1 MIDSLND
8 VANNQL
14 LKTIIECLD
23 AVIITDKEGRYV
35 YVNQNW
41 IDLMGG
47 VTLDRVKGMP
57 VRDMVPETKVD
68 EAIKMAKVLTANDL
82 TINTPNG
89 DVKMFCTY
97 IPIFNGKEV
106 VGCFTYTVFKGM
118 DQAINFAAQVN
129 GLMNKVEYYRQEL
142 KQIRGAKYS
151 IDNIIGNSPQMK
163 KMKSEIFKAS
173 KSQSNV
179 LIVGETGS
187 GKELVAH
194 AIHDLSNRMEGPF
207 IKVNCAAIPGE
218 LLESEFFGYEEG
230 AFTGAKKGGKE
241 GKFEM
246 ANRGSIFLDEIN
258 QMPMVLQ
265 PKILRVLQEKE
276 VEHVGGKNSIPIDTR
291 LIAAANIPLEKLV
304 KENKFRSDLYY
315 RLNVLVINIPP
326 LRERKEDIPIL
337 CDSLLDRL
345 NFQMGMNVPGI
356 SNEAKERLKDYDWPG
371 NIRELQNVIER
382 AMNAVW
388 TDTIEW
394 CHMKDYFENKKLRRH
409 ERYVEGQNFEIKT
422 MKRSIEKSIVL
433 EAIDKC
439 DGNKTQAAKM
449 LGISRTMLYKK
460 INRYHLNEM

>member
-1 MIDSLND
+1 M
-8 VANNQL
+8 
-14 LKTIIECLD
+14 
-23 AVIITDKEGRYV
+23 
-35 YVNQNW
+35 
-41 IDLMGG
+41 
-47 VTLDRVKGMP
+47 
-57 VRDMVPETKVD
+57 
-68 EAIKMAKVLTANDL
+68 
-82 TINTPNG
+82 
-89 DVKMFCTY
+89 
-97 IPIFNGKEV
+97 
-106 VGCFTYTVFKGM
+106 
-118 DQAINFAAQVN
+118 
-129 GLMNKVEYYRQEL
+129 
-142 KQIRGAKYS
+142 
-151 IDNIIGNSPQMK
+151 
-163 KMKSEIFKAS
+163 
-173 KSQSNV
+173 
-179 LIVGETGS
+179 
-187 GKELVAH
+187 
-194 AIHDLSNRMEGPF
+194 
-207 IKVNCAAIPGE
+207 
-218 LLESEFFGYEEG
+218 ESEFFGYEEG

-409 ERYVEGQNFEIKT
+409 DRYVEGQNFEIKT